1 MMDLTTS
8 TPAEIDTWY
17 APIWDRRLRALQT
30 RRHEGWVLAQHK
42 DSTKPADVRKANHA
56 YQAVQKATEIILA
69 TDSDADDYDAEWNRR
84 HGWTQAWLVTS
95 SDGHIHSSRHC
106 HTLYWST
113 TIGLIP
119 QLSGLAQDEIVGEAG
134 EAACT
139 VCYPN
144 APVEVR
150 ARPAKFGPIAQRRA
164 AAEKRQ
170 AELAVKRAAA
180 AVKAITERDG
190 SPLLDDLG
198 WEIKTERTAEIAY
211 VRAAA
216 EAVTWTDES
225 AKENYPQRWAEFS
238 AREAAYAE
246 RLLDALAA
254 KHDETVEAA
263 RERLAGKVAKKIASE
278 RRENA
283 KVLAQLAR

>member
-1 MMDLTTS
+1 MDLKTS
-8 TPAEIDTWY
+8 TPAQIDTWW
-17 APIWDRRLRALQT
+17 APIWARRLQALQA
-30 RRHEGWVLAQHK
+30 RREQGAVYAANK
-42 DSTKPADVRKANHA
+42 DQTDPASVRKANRA
-56 YQAVQKATEIILA
+56 YQLRDQAYDIVLA
-69 TDSDADDYDAEWNRR
+69 TNSDADDYNAEWSRR
-84 HGWTQAWLVTS
+84 GGWTQAWLVTS
-95 SDGHIHSSRHC
+95 SDGHIHRSRHC
-106 HTLYWST
+106 HTLRWST
-113 TIGLIP
+113 VIGLIP

-139 VCYPN
+139 SCYPD

-150 ARPAKFGPIAQRRA
+150 TRPAKFGPIAERRA

-170 AELAVKRAAA
+170 ADQAAKRAAA
-180 AVKAITERDG
+180 AVKAITARDG

-211 VRAAA
+211 VKAAA

-225 AKENYPQRWAEFS
+225 AKANYPQRWAEFS
-238 AREAAYAE
+238 AQEAAYAE

-263 RERLAGKVAKKIASE
+263 RERLAAKVARKVGSE
-278 RRENA
+278 RRETA